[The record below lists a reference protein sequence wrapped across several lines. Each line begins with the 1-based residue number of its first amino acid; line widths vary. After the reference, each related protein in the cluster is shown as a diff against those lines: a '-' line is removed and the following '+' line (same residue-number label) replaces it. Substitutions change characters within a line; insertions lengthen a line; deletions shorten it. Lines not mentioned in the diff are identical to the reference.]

1 MAILTMK
8 PNKSNDME
16 LKSRMTVEEMAAHLR
31 EHTGKFANR
40 VSVGRYAR
48 KLGYSVY
55 KPMRNG
61 KICHF
66 YVNPAIRDYE
76 TGNSQTDVSGK

>member
-1 MAILTMK
+1 MK

-16 LKSRMTVEEMAAHLR
+16 LKSRM
-31 EHTGKFANR
+31 NR
-40 VSVGRYAR
+40 RGDGGTPDGTYRQVRQPGFRGTYAR

-66 YVNPAIRDYE
+66 YVNPAIRDDE
-76 TGNSQTDVSGK
+76 AGKFTKRTFPGK

>member
-40 VSVGRYAR
+40 VSVGR
-48 KLGYSVY
+48 LSL
-55 KPMRNG
+55 
-61 KICHF
+61 IH
-66 YVNPAIRDYE
+66 I
-76 TGNSQTDVSGK
+76 

>member
-40 VSVGRYAR
+40 VSVG
-48 KLGYSVY
+48 LL
-55 KPMRNG
+55 
-61 KICHF
+61 CQ
-66 YVNPAIRDYE
+66 E
-76 TGNSQTDVSGK
+76 TGLLRV